1 MEAQPE
7 IQVFHPTME
16 EFKDMIGYIEKIE
29 SQGAHLAGLAKIV
42 PPKEWKPIKDPNFF
56 ESEHF
61 NNLDVESPIRQEF
74 VGDQGTFLA
83 LNHLTKSMSVREFKK
98 ITNDVRYAP
107 PREYFDF
114 DDLERKFWANINIG
128 QPLYG
133 ADISGSLSDADLEL
147 WNIANLPGVLNILK
161 KEAGIPGVTTP
172 YLYYG
177 MWKAG
182 FAWHTEDLDLY
193 SINYLHHGAPKHWY
207 AVPPKYGWKLEAL
220 ARGECYSLHG
230 GWRNFVMKHK
240 CLKLLIINLSPFEE
254 SGRSEGGVYYRI
266 TSHDSQPGRALFYV
280 LAIDIPHS
288 HALIWF
294 VYCIGNKNL
303 MPMCEKM

>member
-1 MEAQPE
+1 METQPE

-29 SQGAHLAGLAKIV
+29 RQGAHLAGLAKIV

-56 ESEHF
+56 ESEYF

-133 ADISGSLSDADLEL
+133 ADISGSLSDTDLEL

-220 ARGECYSLHG
+220 ARGECLFLARRLEKSYRLSFFLLL
-230 GWRNFVMKHK
+230 VMRHK
-240 CLKLLIINLSPFEE
+240 CLKLLIINLSPFRE
-254 SGRSEGGVYYRI
+254 SGRSESGVIYYRM
-266 TSHDSQPGRALFYV
+266 TSHDSQLGRALFSV
-280 LAIDIPHS
+280 LTI
-288 HALIWF
+288 ALI
-294 VYCIGNKNL
+294 N
-303 MPMCEKM
+303 